1 MIKGKKRK
9 KMLEKGSLCKSV
21 VSTSTRYLEQPGV
34 GLEERRSRSLEGQG
48 LEKRKRKGTLGETPH
63 NCTLKV

>member
-1 MIKGKKRK
+1 
-9 KMLEKGSLCKSV
+9 MLEKGSLCKSV
-21 VSTSTRYLEQPGV
+21 VSTSTRYIQPGV

-63 NCTLKV
+63 NCALKVL